1 MTDTRIFY
9 REVGKGGPG
18 LRLGHS
24 DLIGLGR
31 TQTLV
36 FFFNIGIFFKNVFQ
50 VILVCTGLRT
60 CDLVQLFILPLGKP
74 RIR

>member
-36 FFFNIGIFFKNVFQ
+36 FFLKNVFQ